1 MKLSDQMSRLFVK
14 PLIFAVSF
22 QLVFSNLPVQAA
34 SEPKHCVNTIKIKY
48 RETYF
53 SDGWLQ
59 AAKQH
64 AALKWQK
71 TVKKRFGSVYSNWA
85 LARNQK
91 SQCNRIG
98 FGSDLKGNI
107 GTFVLCSYSAEPCVN
122 LLDIKAKKSKQD
134 DSNRHQ

>member
-1 MKLSDQMSRLFVK
+1 MKLSIQMSQSFVK
-14 PLIFAVSF
+14 LLCLAMICQAG
-22 QLVFSNLPVQAA
+22 FSSLPASAA
-34 SEPKHCVNTIKIKY
+34 SEPKHCVNTIKIKH
-48 RETYF
+48 RQTYF

-64 AALKWQK
+64 AALKWQN

-91 SQCNRIG
+91 SHCNRIG
-98 FGSDLKGNI
+98 FGSDLQGNI

-122 LLDIKAKKSKQD
+122 LLDIKAKKNSKDQF
-134 DSNRHQ
+134 NTHH